1 MNAFKAALVLLS
13 IFIVS
18 GCSDSVDKAEDEH
31 VFKTQ
36 TEALEKAK
44 KISVMPGTARIR
56 CATLLPSC
64 SLCSSWLNK

>member
-1 MNAFKAALVLLS
+1 MNAFKAALVLLG

-44 KISVMPGTARIR
+44 KIEGMILDAASQQK
-56 CATLLPSC
+56 
-64 SLCSSWLNK
+64 NKIEEQAH

>member
-1 MNAFKAALVLLS
+1 MNVFKTALVLLS

-18 GCSDSVDKAEDEH
+18 GCSDSVDKAKDEH

-44 KISVMPGTARIR
+44 KIEGMILDAASQQK
-56 CATLLPSC
+56 
-64 SLCSSWLNK
+64 NKIEEQAH